1 MRVAVS
7 GTHATGKS
15 TLIAELARQLPGYEV
30 VDEPYDALADEGHA
44 FTALPSVDDFEVL
57 RDRSIADLEGV
68 AAPSVLFD
76 RCPADYFAYLTA
88 LRGADAGPSGAAFA
102 RATAAM
108 ARLDLIV
115 FVPIERPDRIEPGI
129 GERRRLRTRVD
140 ALLRAILLDGGWA
153 LRTPVLEV
161 TGTPA
166 ERARHVLQHLA
177 PAPQPTYRIGHVPP
191 TAL

>member
-30 VDEPYDALADEGHA
+30 IDEPYDALADEGHA

-57 RDRSIADLEGV
+57 LDRSIADLQSA
-68 AAPSVLFD
+68 AAPNVLFD
-76 RCPADYFAYLTA
+76 RCPADYFSYLVA
-88 LRGADAGPSGAAFA
+88 LRDANANAASDAFT
-102 RATAAM
+102 RASDAM
-108 ARLDLIV
+108 TRLDLIV

-140 ALLRAILLDGGWA
+140 ALLREILVDGGWG
-153 LRTPVLEV
+153 LRAPVLEV

-166 ERARHVLQHLA
+166 ERAGHVLQHVA
-177 PAPQPTYRIGHVPP
+177 PAPQ
-191 TAL
+191 L